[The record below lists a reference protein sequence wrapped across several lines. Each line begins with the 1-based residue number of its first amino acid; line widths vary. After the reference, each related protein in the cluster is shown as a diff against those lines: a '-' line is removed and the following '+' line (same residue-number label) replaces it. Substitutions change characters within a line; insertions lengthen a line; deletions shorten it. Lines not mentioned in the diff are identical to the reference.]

1 MIALDKPL
9 VHTEEKGNAITVVKA
24 ISGSLREKE
33 LEHFHVQAL
42 ERSLG
47 S

>member
-24 ISGSLREKE
+24 FSGLLRKKE
-33 LEHFHVQAL
+33 LEQFHVQAL
-42 ERSLG
+42 EKSLG